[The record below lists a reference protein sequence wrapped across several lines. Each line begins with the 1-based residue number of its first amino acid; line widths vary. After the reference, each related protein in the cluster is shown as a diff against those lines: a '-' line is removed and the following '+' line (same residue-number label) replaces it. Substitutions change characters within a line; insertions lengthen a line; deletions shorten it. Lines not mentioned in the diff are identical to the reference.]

1 MTEFIEAPIVVAKD
15 AIEATCS
22 IMNAKDANLLRG
34 IDSGKKKG
42 FFFKTSDVAAVCDLM
57 YGFRDLVNEV
67 CLVVTKQGIKIGESA
82 CADNLF
88 LFANFP
94 SKHFTHFCCNPH
106 TKEGSDGKKKG
117 EGGWEDEEDEDKIV
131 IALEPRKVHSLL
143 GNNQQRDTM
152 VWLYDE
158 NKPDNLTILRY
169 PHENGSS
176 ENRYELKLLHLTE
189 TGFRAPRETIDYM
202 LVLNSATMTK
212 IVNGLTSFSH
222 EFDNDWVTIECSQ
235 DKVQFS
241 MTNGCLISHAIFTL
255 ITKSGESEPVKFKR
269 SRTKDVQNTSDDDF
283 EIGVEEPVISR
294 KYRLVH
300 LNQLLKCFSIT
311 RNGILLYIFKDYPI
325 IFEIKIGGLGELRA
339 ALLFKAEDE
348 EGGDDGDKMEN

>member
-1 MTEFIEAPIVVAKD
+1 
-15 AIEATCS
+15 
-22 IMNAKDANLLRG
+22 
-34 IDSGKKKG
+34 
-42 FFFKTSDVAAVCDLM
+42 
-57 YGFRDLVNEV
+57 
-67 CLVVTKQGIKIGESA
+67 
-82 CADNLF
+82 
-88 LFANFP
+88 
-94 SKHFTHFCCNPH
+94 
-106 TKEGSDGKKKG
+106 
-117 EGGWEDEEDEDKIV
+117 
-131 IALEPRKVHSLL
+131 
-143 GNNQQRDTM
+143 
-152 VWLYDE
+152 
-158 NKPDNLTILRY
+158 
-169 PHENGSS
+169 
-176 ENRYELKLLHLTE
+176 
-189 TGFRAPRETIDYM
+189 M